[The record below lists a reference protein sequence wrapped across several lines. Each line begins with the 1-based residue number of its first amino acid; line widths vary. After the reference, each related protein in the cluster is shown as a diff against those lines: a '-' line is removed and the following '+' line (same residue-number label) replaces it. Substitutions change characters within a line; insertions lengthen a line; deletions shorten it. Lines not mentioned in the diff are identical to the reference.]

1 MVQGTKIA
9 DIPVVQPTKF
19 ILAINLK
26 TAEALGLQIRPRLL
40 AQADKVKNETA
51 ISEVGTKQACRRLA
65 RMSASEGIVLQNSG
79 VFRDGASV

>member
-65 RMSASEGIVLQNSG
+65 GMSEGSADIANSVSVL
-79 VFRDGASV
+79 DL

>member
-40 AQADKVKNETA
+40 AQADKVKNDF
-51 ISEVGTKQACRRLA
+51 SGKVHYQAGYGPPA
-65 RMSASEGIVLQNSG
+65 TTTSTVKTTTT
-79 VFRDGASV
+79 